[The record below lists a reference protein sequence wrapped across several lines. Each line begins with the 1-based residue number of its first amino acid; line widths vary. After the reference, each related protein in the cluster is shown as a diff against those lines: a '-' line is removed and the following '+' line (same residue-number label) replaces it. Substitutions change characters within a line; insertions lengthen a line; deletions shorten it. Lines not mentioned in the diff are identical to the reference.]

1 VDDQAHDLE
10 MAPIQPTLDRRGE
23 LGDEPGLHALI
34 VGVSDC
40 RYLPMAG
47 APPDEIKHKFGM
59 TRLTSPALSAVR
71 VWRWLVNR
79 KDKLAAK
86 LATCRLLLRPSPAE
100 IAASEELKKFPPG
113 ASFNEFAAATAE
125 WRASARQRT
134 NDITFLYFAGHGVQ
148 EANTEDH
155 VVLLED
161 FAAPGAAL
169 RNGVRVSEILA
180 GMAPRD
186 DQPAIAR
193 TQLYFFDTCR
203 NTPEQFEQ
211 LAMAQVGSIWDMPR
225 TQMVDDRACPWFCA
239 AEPRGTAYAGKDHQT
254 LFSQALLACLE
265 GGAGTPLDEWDLDR
279 GWAVS
284 VASLA
289 GGLSTHLDLLNAE
302 AGANQAPSI
311 NRYNGRPV
319 IHFLDAPPPVDVTLT
334 VTPDGAIPVTRVAV
348 FDEADAVLR
357 DLGPPADHPY
367 RDTLKAGDYRVV
379 ARIDPGAAVYATK
392 RTTLKARPPLSPIQL
407 RVGP

>member
-1 VDDQAHDLE
+1 MHPLQ
-10 MAPIQPTLDRRGE
+10 PILDRRGE
-23 LGDEPGLHALI
+23 LGKEPGLHALI
-34 VGVSDC
+34 VGVSEY
-40 RYLPMAG
+40 RHLPAAG
-47 APPDEIKHKFGM
+47 AAPDEIKKKFGM

-71 VWRWLVNR
+71 VWRWLVHR
-79 KDKLAAK
+79 QDKLTAK
-86 LATCRLLLRPSPAE
+86 LATCRLLLCPSPAE
-100 IAASEELKKFPPG
+100 IASCPELKDFPSG
-113 ASFNEFAAATAE
+113 ASFEAFAEAAAE
-125 WRASARQRT
+125 WRTNAAQRAT
-134 NDITFLYFAGHGVQ
+134 DVTFVYFAGHGVQ

-186 DQPAIAR
+186 EQAAIAR
-193 TQLYFFDTCR
+193 TQFYFFDTCR
-203 NTPEQFEQ
+203 NTPEQFEKF
-211 LAMAQVGSIWDMPR
+211 AMAQVGSIWNVIQ

-239 AEPRGTAYAGKDHQT
+239 AEPRGMAYAGKDHQT

-265 GGAGTPLDEWDLDR
+265 GGAGTPVDEGDLER

-289 GGLSTHLDLLNAE
+289 GGLPTHLDLLNAE

-319 IHFLDAPPPVDVTLT
+319 IHFLDAPPPVDVTVT
-334 VTPDGAIPVTRVAV
+334 VTPDDAVPVTRVAV
-348 FDEADAVLR
+348 FDEADDVKC
-357 DLGPPADHPY
+357 DLGPPTDHPY
-367 RDTLKAGDYRVV
+367 RDTLQAGDYRVV
-379 ARIDPGAAVYATK
+379 ATVDPAAAVFASK
-392 RTTLKARPPLSPIQL
+392 RTTLKARPPHSPLQL
-407 RVGP
+407 RIGR